1 MKILAFVL
9 AAIVSVGASR
19 RVPNAPRMALAPQML
34 TASVNL
40 NANAVT
46 SAAPARG
53 GFVGATREVTLPAGT
68 PLTIVL
74 DDSVGSDISRVEQ
87 PVRAHLS
94 TAVRMHGE
102 TVIPPGSRVSG
113 VVTDA
118 TRSAKVKGRA
128 HVALRFDSLTPRGD
142 DQRYQLHAATIRRV
156 APGTKKDDAL
166 KIGLPAAGGAIVGGL
181 LGGEKGAVIGGAAGG
196 GAGTAVV
203 LTTRGKEVHLPKGTR
218 LTIRLSQPLTVRVQ
232 G

>member
-1 MKILAFVL
+1 MESFQCYRELVQGQVVCTLPGMRIPTAFVL
-9 AAIVSVGASR
+9 AATVSMS
-19 RVPNAPRMALAPQML
+19 
-34 TASVNL
+34 
-40 NANAVT
+40 ANALT
-46 SAAPARG
+46 SAAPDPG
-53 GFVGATREVTLPAGT
+53 GPVRASTREVTLPAGT
-68 PLTIVL
+68 RLTIVL
-74 DDSVGSDISRVEQ
+74 EDSVGSDISRVEQ
-87 PVRAHLS
+87 PVHAHLS
-94 TAVRMHGE
+94 AAVRMHGE
-102 TVIPPGSRVSG
+102 TVIPQGSRVSG

-128 HVALRFDSLTPRGD
+128 HVAVRFDSLMPRGND
-142 DQRYQLHAATIRRV
+142 ERYSLRAATIHRV

-203 LTTRGKEVHLPKGTR
+203 LTTRGKEVHLAKGTR